1 MDSKT
6 QTAAYDICVV
16 GGAGHVGIP
25 LALVFARQG
34 FRTLIYDINKAVLEK
49 IASGRL
55 PFLEQG
61 GPQLLAEVLSTGR
74 LGFSSDVE
82 SVTGIPNVI
91 VTIGTPIDEFHN
103 PLIRVVDE
111 CVDTL
116 LPYLSEA
123 QLIVLR
129 STVFPGVTDHVHRYL
144 AANLRH
150 KPLLAFCPERVVQ
163 GHSIEELQTLP
174 QIVSA
179 TSDEAEERAA
189 QLFSAIAPSI
199 VRMIPKEAEFA
210 KLLCNA
216 YRYIQFAA
224 TNQFYMM
231 VEAEGLNYHRLL
243 AGLKQ
248 GYSRMRDL
256 PGPGLSAG
264 PCLFKDTLQLAA
276 FSNHQFSIGYSAIQV
291 NEGLP
296 AFLLSRLEK
305 TCRLREATVGLLG
318 MAFKAESDDIR
329 ASLSYKIKKLLRH
342 RAHAVLTTDPFVT
355 GDPELQ
361 PLDEVV
367 RRSDI
372 LVLCV
377 PHRAYRQLDLRGKTV
392 VDLWNLY
399 PEKQGTGSIGVVRT
413 VAAEGDER

>member
-1 MDSKT
+1 MDSKP

-25 LALVFARQG
+25 LALVFAQKG
-34 FRTLIYDINKAVLEK
+34 FRTLIYDINKQALEQ

-55 PFLEQG
+55 PFLEEG
-61 GPQLLAEVLSTGR
+61 GPQLLAEVLSSGR
-74 LGFSSDVE
+74 LGFTSDVAR
-82 SVTGIPNVI
+82 VAGIPNVI

-103 PLIRVVDE
+103 PLVRVVDE

-116 LPYLSEA
+116 LPYLSEG

-129 STVFPGVTDHVHRYL
+129 STVFPGVTDHVQRYL
-144 AANLRH
+144 SANLRH
-150 KPLLAFCPERVVQ
+150 KVLLAFCPERVVQ
-163 GHSIEELQTLP
+163 GRSIEELQTIP

-179 TSDEAEERAA
+179 TSEEAEQRAEA
-189 QLFSAIAPSI
+189 LFSKIAPAI
-199 VRMIPKEAEFA
+199 VHMVPKEAEFS
-210 KLLCNA
+210 KLFCNA

-231 VEAEGLNYHRLL
+231 VEAAGLNYHRLL

-248 GYSRMRDL
+248 DYARMRDL

-264 PCLFKDTLQLAA
+264 PCLYKDTLQLAA
-276 FSNHQFSIGYSAIQV
+276 FSNHQFSLGYSAIQV
-291 NEGLP
+291 NEGVP
-296 AFLLSRLEK
+296 AFLLSRLENS
-305 TCRLREATVGLLG
+305 CRLQESTVGLLG
-318 MAFKAESDDIR
+318 MAFKAESDDTR

-355 GDPELQ
+355 TDPELL
-361 PLDEVV
+361 PLEEVV

-372 LVLCV
+372 LVICV
-377 PHRAYRQLDLRGKTV
+377 PHAAYRALDFGSKTV

-399 PEKQGTGSIGVVRT
+399 PHKQGTGSIGVVCT
-413 VAAEGDER
+413 GQSGER